1 MTKLDRAWWAWREL
15 SRTDRARF
23 LIMLREAYCRERE
36 AVVKAHGGG
45 AQGARVSSLW
55 DLTLTEAD
63 FRAARYGCRI

>member
-1 MTKLDRAWWAWREL
+1 MTKLDRACWGMAGAFQGGQGTVL
-15 SRTDRARF
+15 A
-23 LIMLREAYCRERE
+23 MLREASCRERE

-63 FRAARYGCRI
+63 FRAATME